1 MLQTNEKE
9 YNLEKEIHT
18 PKKKE
23 NTLNNE
29 PIKNHLNSCQI
40 NKMEDYTEV
49 IPQKLETKQNSEK
62 SLKNEKGKEKEE
74 NDNPDDN
81 YDNQNLDF
89 SFGKDFQ
96 KDNMSNKK
104 NNNDINKDNN
114 NSEKTDSN
122 TNTCSLK
129 YKFNKALNNEI
140 FDKRDIFSE
149 NMSSYQMTDSLS
161 NLKENNNLEEYKKL
175 KIIKEKFISTFKNKE
190 RGESLEKA
198 LTLFEKYQNLRTS
211 NLNSLSHS
219 FTNFKDIP
227 YKNLISQNINSLT
240 IIDNKINNKNKKNE
254 DDNNNTNKNGKL
266 SKITSSFNNLKIEYL
281 NKNNENFISSNC
293 KTIEK
298 QNNINII
305 NNKSININNINNLN
319 NNKLVLKKAVDRKK
333 GEDNKIFSIKD
344 CKKKGF
350 LIRKVIREEKYY
362 IDDNGKE
369 KLIRIKQSTI
379 DSKENN
385 ETKDPKQNNPKEN
398 KPFINLKYKNQNL
411 TLLNKKKFAEFI
423 KGKINNKKNSNSISM
438 LNKNQNNLVKKNIE
452 INTDNI
458 NNKYTIDDNSNNIK
472 IVINKINKINTNPK
486 INLNFIKKYK
496 FKKLKDN
503 TLPIK
508 ILNKNKTNICKTEA
522 NQNKKFHLIKIDKL
536 NNGKIIEYKPILTNA
551 NYISN
556 KNIRKQKANDSLTIL
571 KCEKIGKMNK
581 TLEKQL
587 ISSKISKYS
596 SNPRMCFQ
604 KNQNYNKRN
613 YSFKE
618 IKNLSNNI
626 INSSKYILNKKYEK
640 DNYRINTEK
649 NLTADSF
656 NNKYKIKNVLN
667 QNTGIKKNKKNHT
680 FYESKSFSS
689 EKNLNQKLKN
699 NDNNKKVYSIN
710 NRHSMLRIYKNK
722 KDLNCQFDLL
732 RKGNN
737 TINCHNFYYYQNRL
751 NQNFDSNYDD
761 RKTIY

>member
-9 YNLEKEIHT
+9 YDIEKEIHT

-23 NTLNNE
+23 NLLKNESAKNN
-29 PIKNHLNSCQI
+29 LNSFQI
-40 NKMEDYTEV
+40 NKMEDYTEI
-49 IPQKLETKQNSEK
+49 IPQKLESKQNSEK
-62 SLKNEKGKEKEE
+62 SIKNEKEREKEKEE
-74 NDNPDDN
+74 NDNPEDN

-96 KDNMSNKK
+96 KDNISNKK
-104 NNNDINKDNN
+104 NPNDINKDNN

-129 YKFNKALNNEI
+129 YKFNKTLNNEL

-175 KIIKEKFISTFKNKE
+175 KMIKEKFISTFKNKE

-198 LTLFEKYQNLRTS
+198 LTLFEKYQNLRTC
-211 NLNSLSHS
+211 NLNNLSHS

-240 IIDNKINNKNKKNE
+240 IIDNKNNNNSNNNNMNKN
-254 DDNNNTNKNGKL
+254 DNL
-266 SKITSSFNNLKIEYL
+266 SKITSSFNNLKIEYI
-281 NKNNENFISSNC
+281 NKNNENFINNSKKIQN
-293 KTIEK
+293 

-305 NNKSININNINNLN
+305 NNKNISNINNLN
-319 NNKLVLKKAVDRKK
+319 NNKLVLKKLVNRKK
-333 GEDNKIFSIKD
+333 GEDTKIISIKD
-344 CKKKGF
+344 GKKKGF

-385 ETKDPKQNNPKEN
+385 TNEIKESKPIKSKEN

-411 TLLNKKKFAEFI
+411 TLLNKKKFAEYI
-423 KGKINNKKNSNSISM
+423 KEKINNKKNNNSISM
-438 LNKNQNNLVKKNIE
+438 VNKNQNNLIKKNIE
-452 INTDNI
+452 ISTDFI
-458 NNKYTIDDNSNNIK
+458 NNKYSTNNENSNSNNIK

-496 FKKLKDN
+496 HLKLKDN
-503 TLPIK
+503 NLPIK
-508 ILNKNKTNICKTEA
+508 IINQNEKKTYICNTES

-536 NNGKIIEYKPILTNA
+536 KNEKKIEYKPILTNA

-556 KNIRKQKANDSLTIL
+556 KNRRKPKINDSLTIL
-571 KCEKIGKMNK
+571 KCEKIDKLNK

-587 ISSKISKYS
+587 ISSKIGKYS
-596 SNPRMCFQ
+596 SNPRMCIQ
-604 KNQNYNKRN
+604 KSQNYNKRN

-626 INSSKYILNKKYEK
+626 INSSKYILHRKPEK
-640 DNYRINTEK
+640 ENYRINIEK
-649 NLTADSF
+649 NLTVDSF
-656 NNKYKIKNVLN
+656 NNKYRLKNVLN
-667 QNTGIKKNKKNHT
+667 QNTGIKKIKKNHT
-680 FYESKSFSS
+680 FYESKSFSC

-699 NDNNKKVYSIN
+699 NDNNKNVYPN

-722 KDLNCQFDLL
+722 KDLNSQFDLL
-732 RKGNN
+732 KKGTNN
-737 TINCHNFYYYQNRL
+737 IYCHNYYYHQNRL
-751 NQNFDSNYDD
+751 NQNFDSNYEE
-761 RKTIY
+761 RKTVY

>member
-1 MLQTNEKE
+1 MLQKNENE
-9 YNLEKEIHT
+9 YDIEKGIHT

-23 NTLNNE
+23 NILKNE
-29 PIKNHLNSCQI
+29 QFNDSCQI
-40 NKMEDYTEV
+40 NKIEDYTEV
-49 IPQKLETKQNSEK
+49 IPQKLESNKQNSEK
-62 SLKNEKGKEKEE
+62 SNKNEKEE
-74 NDNPDDN
+74 NDNPDEN

-104 NNNDINKDNN
+104 NINDINKDNN
-114 NSEKTDSN
+114 NSEKTETN

-129 YKFNKALNNEI
+129 YKFNKTLNNEI

-161 NLKENNNLEEYKKL
+161 NLKENNNSEEFQKL
-175 KIIKEKFISTFKNKE
+175 KLIKEKFIATFKNKE

-198 LTLFEKYQNLRTS
+198 LTLFEKYQNLRTC
-211 NLNSLSHS
+211 SLSHS
-219 FTNFKDIP
+219 FTNFKDIH

-240 IIDNKINNKNKKNE
+240 IIDNKINN
-254 DDNNNTNKNGKL
+254 NNNNNNKNNDSNKNISNL

-281 NKNNENFISSNC
+281 NNNNENFIDNS
-293 KTIEK
+293 KKIEK

-305 NNKSININNINNLN
+305 NNKNVNINNINNINTNINN
-319 NNKLVLKKAVDRKK
+319 NNKLVLKKIVCRKK
-333 GEDNKIFSIKD
+333 GEENNKFFSIKEG
-344 CKKKGF
+344 KKKGF

-385 ETKDPKQNNPKEN
+385 DIKETNPLKPKEN

-411 TLLNKKKFAEFI
+411 TLLNKKKFAEYI
-423 KGKINNKKNSNSISM
+423 KEKINNKINSNSISTI
-438 LNKNQNNLVKKNIE
+438 NKKQNNLIKKNIE
-452 INTDNI
+452 INTDFL
-458 NNKYTIDDNSNNIK
+458 NNKYITNDNSNNIK

-496 FKKLKDN
+496 YKKLKDN

-508 ILNKNKTNICKTEA
+508 QLNENRTNICNTEI
-522 NQNKKFHLIKIDKL
+522 NQNKIFHFVKIDKIK
-536 NNGKIIEYKPILTNA
+536 NEKKIDYKPIMTNS
-551 NYISN
+551 NFISY
-556 KNIRKQKANDSLTIL
+556 KNRRKPKVNDGLTIL
-571 KCEKIGKMNK
+571 KCEKIDKLNK
-581 TLEKQL
+581 RVEKKL
-587 ISSKISKYS
+587 ISSKIGKYS
-596 SNPRMCFQ
+596 SNPKMIIQ
-604 KNQNYNKRN
+604 KSQNYNKRN

-626 INSSKYILNKKYEK
+626 INSSKYMLNKKPEN

-649 NLTADSF
+649 NLTVDSF
-656 NNKYKIKNVLN
+656 NNKYKLKNVLN
-667 QNTGIKKNKKNHT
+667 QTKKNKKNHT
-680 FYESKSFSS
+680 FYESKSFSC

-699 NDNNKKVYSIN
+699 NDNNKNIIKIN

-722 KDLNCQFDLL
+722 KDLNSQFDLL
-732 RKGNN
+732 KKGNS
-737 TINCHNFYYYQNRL
+737 TINYNNYYYYQNRQ
-751 NQNFDSNYDD
+751 NQNFDFTYDV
-761 RKTIY
+761 RKTVN